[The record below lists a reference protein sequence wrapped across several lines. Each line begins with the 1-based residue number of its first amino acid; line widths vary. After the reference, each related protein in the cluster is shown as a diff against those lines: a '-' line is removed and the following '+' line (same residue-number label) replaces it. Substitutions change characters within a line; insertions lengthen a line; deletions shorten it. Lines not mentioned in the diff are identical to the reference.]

1 LRAPRNGGASPRPN
15 EALAGPASSAGG
27 SLEATSLAVSPDP
40 EISLE
45 RVTRRFAGAAAPG
58 VSGARAAL
66 DGVTLSVA
74 RGEIVVVVGPSG
86 CGKSTT
92 LRLVAGLDEPDEGTI
107 AIAGRPMKGVAP
119 QERDVAM
126 VFQGYALY
134 PQMTVRQILE
144 FPLRMRKATVSA
156 RSQAVSDAAAM
167 LRIEHLLDRRPAEL
181 SGGERQRVAMGRAIV
196 RRPRVFLF
204 DEPLSNLDASLRG
217 ELRLEIGRL
226 VRRLGVTALYVTHDH
241 VEAMTLGDRIAVM
254 KAGRVVQVG
263 TPRQVYERPATSFV
277 GGFLGTP
284 RMNLLPARAGGDALL
299 AGPFRIALPRGALPE
314 RIEVGVRPEHVHCR
328 GESHPGAPGE
338 VVAVE
343 PLGAETHLLVRVGD
357 LELRARAHGWD
368 APLRGAPVHVTV
380 DEAHATVFRADGDGE
395 RID

>member
-1 LRAPRNGGASPRPN
+1 M
-15 EALAGPASSAGG
+15 
-27 SLEATSLAVSPDP
+27 TPDP

-45 RVTRRFAGAAAPG
+45 RVSKRF
-58 VSGARAAL
+58 SGAQAVDGPGGSRLPRPAL
-66 DGVTLSVA
+66 DGVTLSAA

-92 LRLVAGLDEPDEGTI
+92 LRLVAGLDEPDEGTV
-107 AIAGRPMKGVAP
+107 AIAGRSMKGVPP

-144 FPLRMRKATVSA
+144 FPLRMRKATASA
-156 RSQAVSDAAAM
+156 RAQAVDEVAAL
-167 LRIEHLLDRRPAEL
+167 LRIERLLDRRPGEL

-196 RRPRVFLF
+196 RKPRVFLF

-217 ELRLEIGRL
+217 DLRLEIGRL

-241 VEAMTLGDRIAVM
+241 VEAMTLADRIAVM
-254 KAGRVVQVG
+254 KAGRIAQVG
-263 TPRQVYERPATSFV
+263 TPREIYERPATSFV
-277 GGFLGTP
+277 GTFVGSP
-284 RMNLLPARAGGDALL
+284 PMNLLAARVEGDALV
-299 AGPFRIALPRGALPE
+299 AGPFRLPLPRGPLP
-314 RIEVGVRPEHVHCR
+314 RRLEVGVRPEHVR
-328 GESHPGAPGE
+328 FGGDREGGVPGE

-357 LELRARAHGWD
+357 IELRARAPGWD
-368 APLRGAPVHVTV
+368 APRRGDPVRVAV
-380 DEAHATVFRADGDGE
+380 DAERAMVFSAEGDGE
-395 RID
+395 RVGDGEPRRDVASA